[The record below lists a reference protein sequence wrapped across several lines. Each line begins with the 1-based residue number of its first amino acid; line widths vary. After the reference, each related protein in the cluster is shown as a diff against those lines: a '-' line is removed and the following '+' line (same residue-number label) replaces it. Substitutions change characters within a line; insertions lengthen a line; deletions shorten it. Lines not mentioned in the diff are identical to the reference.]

1 MPSKSPARWESDL
14 PRFIVPRL
22 AAVDIDNGAHIEI
35 ITFDVARQ
43 SCQLLTNEWQAT
55 IVLPQAFWILMQK
68 TIDPAR
74 SSAEAA
80 AGTTLP
86 ILLALSLAHL
96 LNDMMQSLVPAIYP
110 IIKDVHGLSFGQ
122 IGMITF
128 TFQLTASLFQ
138 PAIGYFTDRKPQPYS
153 LAAGM
158 SFTLIGLVVL
168 GFASTYAMLLT
179 GAALVGTG
187 SAIFHPEATRVAR
200 MASGGRQGFAQ
211 AIFQLGGQG
220 GGAIGPVLAAF
231 IVVPNGQ
238 KSVAWFAV
246 AAVLAMLVLGYVG
259 RWYAERVPD
268 VRAVKSKV
276 SETAQPTA
284 SRGVLF
290 AVFILIVLMFS
301 KSAYTASFTSY
312 YTFFLIDKFQL
323 SIKSAQLMLFLYL
336 FAGALGVLV
345 GGPLGDK
352 IGRRRII
359 WFSILGALPFSL
371 ALPYANLFW
380 TGTLTVIVAF
390 IMSSAFAAILV
401 FAMELLP
408 GRVGLIGGLFY
419 GLVFGLGAVSAA
431 LLGELADQT
440 SIATVFQWCALL
452 PAIGLLTWFL
462 PDVRNDA

>member
-1 MPSKSPARWESDL
+1 
-14 PRFIVPRL
+14 
-22 AAVDIDNGAHIEI
+22 
-35 ITFDVARQ
+35 
-43 SCQLLTNEWQAT
+43 
-55 IVLPQAFWILMQK
+55 MQK
-68 TIDPAR
+68 TIETSP
-74 SSAEAA
+74 AEANA
-80 AGTTLP
+80 AATTALP
-86 ILLALSLAHL
+86 ILLALSVAHL

-110 IIKDVHGLSFGQ
+110 IIKDAHGLSFGQ
-122 IGMITF
+122 IGLITF

-138 PAIGYFTDRKPQPYS
+138 PAVGYVTDKKPQPFS
-153 LAAGM
+153 LVAGM
-158 SFTLIGLVVL
+158 AFTLIGLVIL
-168 GFASTYAMLLT
+168 GYAASYGMLLV

-238 KSVAWFAV
+238 QSVAWFAL
-246 AAVLAMLVLGYVG
+246 AAVLAMIVLNFVG
-259 RWYAERVPD
+259 RWYAERVPAMLARKSAPQGD
-268 VRAVKSKV
+268 VSAATSW
-276 SETAQPTA
+276 
-284 SRGVLF
+284 GVLF

-312 YTFFLIDKFQL
+312 YTFFLIDKFGM
-323 SIKSAQLMLFLYL
+323 SIKNAQLMLFLYL
-336 FAGALGVLV
+336 FAGAIGVLV

-371 ALPYANLFW
+371 ALPYTSLFW
-380 TGTLTVIVAF
+380 TGVLTVAVAF

-431 LLGELADQT
+431 LLGALADQT

-452 PAIGLLTWFL
+452 PLIGVLTWFL
-462 PDVRNDA
+462 PDIRS

>member
-1 MPSKSPARWESDL
+1 
-14 PRFIVPRL
+14 
-22 AAVDIDNGAHIEI
+22 
-35 ITFDVARQ
+35 
-43 SCQLLTNEWQAT
+43 
-55 IVLPQAFWILMQK
+55 MQK
-68 TIDPAR
+68 TN
-74 SSAEAA
+74 EALRAGTDMA
-80 AGTTLP
+80 ATTTLP
-86 ILLALSLAHL
+86 VLIALSLAHL

-110 IIKDVHGLSFGQ
+110 IIKDAHGLSFGQ
-122 IGMITF
+122 IGLITF

-138 PAIGYFTDRKPQPYS
+138 PAVGHFTDKRPQPFS
-153 LAAGM
+153 LVAGM
-158 SFTLIGLVVL
+158 GFSLVGLVVL
-168 GFASTYAMLLT
+168 GLAGNFTMLLL

-231 IVVPNGQ
+231 IVVPYGQ
-238 KSVAWFAV
+238 GSVAWFAL

-259 RWYAERVPD
+259 SWYGARV
-268 VRAVKSKV
+268 
-276 SETAQPTA
+276 TAILARKAAAAAQASPPPPAA

-312 YTFFLIDKFQL
+312 YTFFLIDKFDL
-323 SIKSAQLMLFLYL
+323 SIKNAQLMLFLYL
-336 FAGALGVLV
+336 FAGAVGVLV

-371 ALPYANLFW
+371 ALPYAGLFW
-380 TGTLTVIVAF
+380 TGVLTVAVAF

-419 GLVFGLGAVSAA
+419 GLVFGLGAVSAG
-431 LLGELADQT
+431 LLGVLADQT

-452 PAIGLLTWFL
+452 PLIGMLTWLL
-462 PDVRNDA
+462 PDIRSS

>member
-1 MPSKSPARWESDL
+1 
-14 PRFIVPRL
+14 
-22 AAVDIDNGAHIEI
+22 
-35 ITFDVARQ
+35 
-43 SCQLLTNEWQAT
+43 
-55 IVLPQAFWILMQK
+55 MQK
-68 TIDPAR
+68 TINTSPSDAK
-74 SSAEAA
+74 
-80 AGTTLP
+80 AGATTALP
-86 ILLALSLAHL
+86 VLLALSLAHL

-110 IIKDVHGLSFGQ
+110 IIKDAHGLSFGQ
-122 IGMITF
+122 IGLITF

-138 PAIGYFTDRKPQPYS
+138 PAVGHFTDKKPQPFS
-153 LAAGM
+153 LVAGM
-158 SFTLIGLVVL
+158 AFTLIGLIIL
-168 GFASTYAMLLT
+168 GYAASYGTLLL

-238 KSVAWFAV
+238 QSVAWFAL
-246 AAVLAMLVLGYVG
+246 AAVLAMVVLNFVG
-259 RWYAERVPD
+259 RWYAQRLP
-268 VRAVKSKV
+268 AVLARKSTSAGDK
-276 SETAQPTA
+276 PA
-284 SRGVLF
+284 STSWGVLF

-312 YTFFLIDKFQL
+312 YTFFLIDKFDM
-323 SIKSAQLMLFLYL
+323 SIKNAQLMLFVYL
-336 FAGALGVLV
+336 FAGAVGVLV

-371 ALPYANLFW
+371 ALPYADLVW
-380 TGTLTVIVAF
+380 TGVLTVAVAF

-431 LLGELADQT
+431 LLGVLADQT
-440 SIATVFQWCALL
+440 GIATVFQWCALL
-452 PAIGLLTWFL
+452 PLIGVLTWFL
-462 PDVRNDA
+462 PDIRS

>member
-1 MPSKSPARWESDL
+1 MQDTT
-14 PRFIVPRL
+14 
-22 AAVDIDNGAHIEI
+22 AA
-35 ITFDVARQ
+35 T
-43 SCQLLTNEWQAT
+43 
-55 IVLPQAFWILMQK
+55 
-68 TIDPAR
+68 R
-74 SSAEAA
+74 SAPDRT
-80 AGTTLP
+80 TTLP
-86 ILLALSLAHL
+86 ILFALSFAHL

-110 IIKDVHGLSFGQ
+110 IIKASHDLSFGQ
-122 IGMITF
+122 IGLITF

-138 PAIGYFTDRKPQPYS
+138 PAVGHLTDKRPQPYS
-153 LAAGM
+153 LVAGM
-158 SFTLIGLVVL
+158 GFSLIGLVIL
-168 GFASTYAMLLT
+168 GLAASYTMLLI

-200 MASGGRQGFAQ
+200 LASGGRQGFAQ

-220 GGAIGPVLAAF
+220 GSAIGPVLAAF
-231 IVVPNGQ
+231 IVVPYGQ
-238 KSVAWFAV
+238 GSVAWFAV
-246 AAVLAMLVLGYVG
+246 VAVLAMVVLSFVG
-259 RWYAERVPD
+259 QWYSERVPAMIAA
-268 VRAVKSKV
+268 RAKP
-276 SETAQPTA
+276 AAPIAAGPT
-284 SRGVLF
+284 SSHNVLF

-312 YTFFLIDKFQL
+312 YTFFLIDKFDM
-323 SIKSAQLMLFLYL
+323 SIKSAQLMLFVYL
-336 FAGALGVLV
+336 VAGAIGVLV

-380 TGTLTVIVAF
+380 TGALTVAVSF

-431 LLGELADQT
+431 LLGLLADQT

-452 PAIGLLTWFL
+452 PLVGLLTWLL
-462 PDVRNDA
+462 PDIRSD